1 MNATIFFYLCN
12 NDAYSSFV
20 VNKDN
25 DAMTRKRTATKPA
38 DNNQIKKKICNTMR
52 WKQADDKNTKDIQP
66 NQTMQTKRKDMQ
78 NHSEQ
83 TNKQAEKRQVL
94 K

>member
-52 WKQADDKNTKDIQP
+52 
-66 NQTMQTKRKDMQ
+66 
-78 NHSEQ
+78 
-83 TNKQAEKRQVL
+83 
-94 K
+94 